1 MHALRTLA
9 ALAFGLA
16 IMAGLACSPQ
26 GGGRALIALG
36 AAAAQALTADRFSA
50 EPARGAMAEVAV
62 AFDRAGQVAAG
73 RVSRSSGSQAN
84 DAAALSAA
92 LDLAALR
99 HPADVAGRT
108 VLFKASFDASAR
120 ME

>member
-1 MHALRTLA
+1 MYALRTLA
-9 ALAFGLA
+9 ALAFGFA
-16 IMAGLACSPQ
+16 ILAGLACSPQ
-26 GGGRALIALG
+26 AGGPTLFALG
-36 AAAAQALTADRFSA
+36 TAAAQALAADRFNA
-50 EPARGAMAEVAV
+50 VPARGAMAEVAV

-73 RVSRSSGSQAN
+73 RVSRSSGSPVN

-108 VLFKASFDASAR
+108 VLFKASFDVPVQ